1 MTLILKKYVPLFL
14 LFALFSSIVLMD
26 SVPPVSRDALTQ
38 HLAVPKLYVETGGI
52 RELPGIVPSYYPQ
65 LLDLIYCIPMISGN
79 DIVPKYIH
87 FSFAL
92 LTALLIFFYVQ
103 KRLNR
108 FYGVLSILFFLS
120 LPVIVKLSVTVYVDL
135 GLIFFSTASLL
146 CLLQWHD
153 KQFQFRWLFF
163 SAVCCGLAL
172 STKYNGLIT
181 YFLLT
186 TFTPLLYLNSRK
198 SACSQKENKKNGYI
212 NLLQKDK
219 SEQIKAA
226 AYGICFL
233 LISAAVFSPWMIKD
247 YIWTGNPVYPLYN
260 NFFNPPPD
268 VPADAATV
276 SNKAISTNSHLKD
289 NKSTHG
295 ITHFLVRKY
304 VYNESWLE
312 TAAIPFRIFFQG
324 ADDNPRLFDGRL
336 NPLLFFLPFFAFLL
350 PGKSVN
356 HDKTLLLFSVLYILI
371 VFFQQD
377 MRIRWIGPAI
387 PPLVILSALGLKNL
401 FQYLALPA
409 KPSALENTANPL
421 NYGKSLVLNPKKSF
435 LLILSVILIVSMAS
449 LNAVYIYKLFKIIA
463 PQQYITHQ
471 VTRSEYIERFRPEYA
486 SLEFANHTLKGKTKL
501 LAFFLGNRRYYSDH
515 DIRFNYTLLK
525 DLAQESKT
533 GHDIFQGLKK
543 SHYTDLV
550 INYPKFNLWIDT
562 AFNTSEKKRVQTF
575 FLLHTKR
582 LFSKNGYGLY
592 HMF

>member
-1 MTLILKKYVPLFL
+1 MILILKKYIPLLL

-38 HLAVPKLYVETGGI
+38 HLAVPKLYVEKGGI
-52 RELPGIVPSYYPQ
+52 RELPNIVPSYYPQ

-92 LTALLIFFYVQ
+92 LTALLIFLYVR
-103 KRLNR
+103 KRSNR
-108 FYGVLSILFFLS
+108 FYGILSVLFFLS

-135 GLIFFSTASLL
+135 GLIFFSTASLF
-146 CLLQWHD
+146 CLLKWHD
-153 KQFQFRWLFF
+153 KQFQFRWLLL
-163 SAVCCGLAL
+163 SAVFCGLAL

-198 SACSQKENKKNGYI
+198 SSCSQKENKKNGYI

-219 SEQIKAA
+219 SGQIQAA
-226 AYGICFL
+226 EYGICFL

-268 VPADAATV
+268 VADASAV
-276 SNKAISTNSHLKD
+276 SNKAISKD
-289 NKSTHG
+289 NNSNHG
-295 ITHFLVRKY
+295 INHFLVRKY

-324 ADDNPRLFDGRL
+324 EDDNPRLFDGRL

-350 PGKSVN
+350 PGKILN
-356 HDKTLLLFSVLYILI
+356 HNKILLLFSSLYILI

-409 KPSALENTANPL
+409 KPSALKDTSKPL
-421 NYGKSLVLNPKKSF
+421 NYGKDLLLNPKKSF

-486 SLEFANHTLKGKTKL
+486 SLEFANHNLNGKTKL

-515 DIRFNYTLLK
+515 DIRFNYTMLK
-525 DLAQESKT
+525 NLAQDSKT

-543 SHYTDLV
+543 LHYTDLV
-550 INYPKFNLWIDT
+550 INYPKFNSWIDT
-562 AFNTSEKKRVQTF
+562 HFNTSEKKRVQTF

-592 HMF
+592 QLISNRKF